1 MCAKKR
7 SQTDMNDNEEFGFNN
22 GGMDNNRGG
31 YGGNFHDRRSFNSYG
46 KRPGPRNDFGF
57 SKRSR
62 IDNGDGNND
71 TGNGENAAHIMMTYK
86 QFVNTIGDEGS
97 EEELQQKYS
106 EYKDKFK
113 ADSLN
118 RFFQEHKDEEWFR
131 QKYHPEES
139 KEFKEKKKE
148 LVQHRFEVYQ
158 QYIVDRGLLD
168 GVTLDVQNSD
178 QIDKVFEAMV
188 AKLEGLSDEDID
200 KYLNGETEEEG
211 DENKEIMDEKEDDQ
225 EEKVEEKASKKRKSL
240 VKYAGIFLRSVAPVI
255 TACEIDEICKK
266 YESFVRVGL
275 SDPMYDGKKLVKK
288 GWVTLKEDPQV
299 KNICWQLNTVRVG
312 DSELSAILNK
322 DVARIR
328 TVNGMIAHNKI
339 ARNDLKQAAKLVTL
353 YDRKMGLYF
362 DESQTDEEIFTNLE
376 FAIVNSKN
384 PLLKDITDLLIEEGN
399 LIDEVEE
406 SENGNNRS
414 TLTRDEQLLQRLDK
428 LIIYLRIVHSIDYY
442 FATLFP
448 IEDAMPSKCGV
459 LHIRA
464 EPMQQFRNA
473 ETGSYNIA
481 DSFIENHIKDFN
493 AKLSNNVL
501 HSGIVTEE
509 EMIKLGKKDPDTE
522 EENFINANCIELQPG
537 KWLCELSGKKFKN
550 ADFVKKHLRT
560 KHQAKIEE
568 ARAYAD
574 FYNNYISDPRRL
586 QDPEQTGIQSD
597 NDQRNF
603 QNNPRFNRQNNWN
616 DGGRRSY
623 GGNRNFYNNG
633 GNFNERQPRFS
644 DVGEHMRRD
653 PRQPVI
659 YRDLDA
665 PEDNF

>member
-1 MCAKKR
+1 
-7 SQTDMNDNEEFGFNN
+7 MNDSEEFGFNN
-22 GGMDNNRGG
+22 GGMDNSRGS
-31 YGGNFHDRRSFNSYG
+31 YGGNFHERRSFNNFG

-62 IDNGDGNND
+62 IDNGDGNTDN
-71 TGNGENAAHIMMTYK
+71 GNAENAALVMMTYK

-113 ADSLN
+113 AESLN

-139 KEFKEKKKE
+139 RLFKEKKKE
-148 LVQHRFEVYQ
+148 LVQSRFEVFQ
-158 QYIVDRGLLD
+158 HYIVERGLLD

-188 AKLEGLSDEDID
+188 GKLEGLSDEDID
-200 KYLNGETEEEG
+200 RYLNDDTEEEG
-211 DENKEIMDEKEDDQ
+211 DENKEISSEEKEDDQ
-225 EEKVEEKASKKRKSL
+225 EDKSDEKETMKKKSL
-240 VKYAGIFLRSVAPVI
+240 VKYAGIFLRSVAPAI
-255 TACEIDEICKK
+255 TVSEIDEACKK
-266 YESFVRVGL
+266 HDSFIRVGL
-275 SDPMYDGKKLVKK
+275 SDPTYDGKKLVKK
-288 GWVTLKEDPQV
+288 GWITLKEDSQV
-299 KNICWQLNTVRVG
+299 KNICWQINTIRLRDTELN
-312 DSELSAILNK
+312 AILNK

-353 YDRKMGLYF
+353 YDRKMGLYY
-362 DESQTDEEIFTNLE
+362 DDNQKDEEIFSNLE
-376 FAIVNSKN
+376 YAIMNSKN
-384 PLLKDITDLLIEEGN
+384 PLLKDITDLLIEEGS
-399 LIDEVEE
+399 LIDEVEDN
-406 SENGNNRS
+406 ENNTNRS
-414 TLTRDEQLLQRLDK
+414 TFTRDEQLLQRLDK
-428 LIIYLRIVHSIDYY
+428 IIVYLRIVHSIDYY
-442 FATLFP
+442 FATLFS
-448 IEDAMPSKCGV
+448 IEDVMPSKCGV

-464 EPMQQFRNA
+464 EPMQQFKNA
-473 ETGSYNIA
+473 ETGTYNIV
-481 DSFIENHIKDFN
+481 DSFIDNHIKDFN
-493 AKLSNNVL
+493 IKLSNNVL
-501 HSGIVTEE
+501 HSGIVSEE
-509 EMIKLGKKDPDTE
+509 EMIKLGKKDADTE

-560 KHQAKIEE
+560 KHQDKIDE
-568 ARAYAD
+568 ARASAE
-574 FYNNYISDPRRL
+574 FYNNYIADPRRL
-586 QDPEQTGIQSD
+586 QDPEQSTVQND
-597 NDQRNF
+597 NDQRGF
-603 QNNPRFNRQNNWN
+603 QNNQRFGRQNNWT

-633 GNFNERQPRFS
+633 GGFNDRQPRFS
-644 DVGEHMRRD
+644 DGGEHMRRD